1 MKQARMFVVVL
12 GALCWIQVQAASESP
27 PSIVA
32 QPQGQ
37 VLAVGRHLRVSVTA
51 TGSNLK
57 YQWYLNGE
65 AIDGAQQSQ
74 YNKNDAQVT
83 DGGEFTVNVY
93 NDLGALLSEPAQV
106 VVSSPSSV
114 VFSEKFDK
122 RQVVTAGSGTA
133 SGNNSKA
140 KVEKDAPEFLAKKGG
155 KPVWFSWTAPADGVY
170 VFSTLGSSFDTLI
183 AVYLGDSLKDLKLKQ
198 KDDELAGYHQSEVIF
213 NAKAG
218 KSYEIAVDGRAG
230 ACGDFVLTW
239 GLTSSADPTATIP
252 EPIGGPDDVTANQ
265 GQTVTLSV
273 SYTSSEPIEIQWFYE
288 DQPVAGATA
297 ASLVLPNLDVGL
309 VGHYRARLRTSAYER
324 FTQPAEVQINTAG
337 LTAVG
342 ARNRRIDAIE
352 VGLYVSGATPQTVNK
367 VGRRQVSKMGLV
379 RRHVEGP
386 SSGYTGTQIFNTWPG
401 KDPDEPNHCGILGGA
416 SYWFVYQPVE
426 TGTVTMT
433 TDGSSFDTIL
443 AVYIDDG
450 LGNGYDSLQPVA
462 CNDNGG
468 LDNLDSRVVFSGTA
482 NTVYYIVVDGKNGAY
497 GTAYLNYNLLGPANH
512 APVAYPDSGTRI
524 GSQTLVFYVP
534 TLLRNDKDVDGDPL
548 SMAAVA
554 SRSANG
560 GTVTRSGN
568 YIYYTPP
575 STTGNDTFKYLVG
588 DGRGGTD
595 TGTVTIYDN
604 TM

>member
-1 MKQARMFVVVL
+1 MFVLAL
-12 GALCWIQVQAASESP
+12 GAICWIKASAAELIP
-27 PSIVA
+27 PGIA
-32 QPQGQ
+32 IQPQGQ
-37 VLAVGRHLRVSVTA
+37 LLAVGKDLKLTVVA
-51 TGSNLK
+51 TGSDLK

-65 AIDGAQQSQ
+65 KIKGATHKE
-74 YNKNDAQVT
+74 YKKDKVKAT
-83 DGGEFTVNVY
+83 DGGLFWVDVY
-93 NDLGALLSEPAQV
+93 NSLGVVTSLEVPV
-106 VVSSPSSV
+106 VVDRNLGIL
-114 VFSEKFDK
+114 FSDKFDE
-122 RQVVTAGSGTA
+122 RQVITTA
-133 SGNNSKA
+133 SGSAKGNNSQA
-140 KVEKDAPEFLAKKGG
+140 KKEEDTPEYLNKKGG
-155 KPVWFSWTAPADGVY
+155 KPVWVSWVAPDNGVW
-170 VFSTLGSSFDTLI
+170 VFSTLGSTFDTLLAI
-183 AVYLGDSLKDLKLKQ
+183 YEGDELEELKERQ
-198 KDDELAGYHQSEVIF
+198 TDDESAGYHVSEVAF
-213 NAKAG
+213 NATAG
-218 KSYEIAVDGRAG
+218 NSYEIAVDGRAG
-230 ACGDFVLTW
+230 ASGDFVLSWSPAVT
-239 GLTSSADPTATIP
+239 TITTAAVA
-252 EPIGGPDDVTANQ
+252 ELGVGPNDVTVSE
-265 GQTVTLSV
+265 GQTVNLSV
-273 SYTSSEPIEIQWFYE
+273 TYSSTEPVQIQWFNDDLE
-288 DQPVAGATA
+288 IAGAT
-297 ASLVLPNLDVGL
+297 SETLTLLNCDVSL

-337 LTAVG
+337 LTTVG
-342 ARNRRIDAIE
+342 ARNRPTDAKE
-352 VGLYVSGATPQTVNK
+352 AGLYVSGTAPQSVNK
-367 VGRRQVSKMGLV
+367 VGRRQVSKMGPV

-386 SSGYTGTQIFNTWPG
+386 SGGYTGTQIFNTWPG

-443 AVYIDDG
+443 AVYVDNG
-450 LGNGYDSLQPVA
+450 LGNGYASLVPVA

-497 GTAYLNYNLLGPANH
+497 GTAYLNYNLLGSANH
-512 APVAYPDSGTRI
+512 APVAYPDSGTRM

-548 SMAAVA
+548 SMLAVA

-560 GTVTRSGN
+560 ATVTRSGN

-595 TGTVTIYDN
+595 TGTVTIYYN